1 MPLGSSNQ
9 LFSQYF
15 VRFSLSFSYCQART
29 GKSFWS
35 LVRGQILCD
44 WPFSCS
50 HSLAL
55 QSLDTFSLH
64 RSPYHPSTCDVWKIL
79 LDSFKSNSVKINCA
93 DEANTNHNL
102 NENTNNMVD
111 IYLARLICWIEA
123 GSSNGL
129 LPPDQKQPVLVFAK
143 SRKVLFGKLISCL
156 TRIFSQQCE
165 KMLSAFGEHFSI
177 QNRV

>member
-29 GKSFWS
+29 GQNRS

-55 QSLDTFSLH
+55 HSLDTFSLH

-93 DEANTNHNL
+93 DEANANHNL

-111 IYLARLICWIEA
+111 IYLARLICSIEA
-123 GSSNGL
+123 ARL
-129 LPPDQKQPVLVFAK
+129 LQRPAASWSKAACPCIRQKQNSLVWKTHLMF
-143 SRKVLFGKLISCL
+143 VQN
-156 TRIFSQQCE
+156 FSQQCE
-165 KMLSAFGEHFSI
+165 NCFSFWRTFF
-177 QNRV
+177 NS